1 MTGGKAVILG
11 HTGKNFAA
19 GMSGGIAYVL
29 DEDHTLYL
37 KMNKDM
43 VTMHEVTEK
52 YDKQE
57 LRDLIEDYYKETG
70 SKKAK
75 MILDD
80 FENYIPCFKKI
91 VPDDYAKVIKLISH
105 FEEQGISH
113 ENALMEA
120 YQKVSREG

>member
-1 MTGGKAVILG
+1 
-11 HTGKNFAA
+11 
-19 GMSGGIAYVL
+19 
-29 DEDHTLYL
+29 
-37 KMNKDM
+37 M